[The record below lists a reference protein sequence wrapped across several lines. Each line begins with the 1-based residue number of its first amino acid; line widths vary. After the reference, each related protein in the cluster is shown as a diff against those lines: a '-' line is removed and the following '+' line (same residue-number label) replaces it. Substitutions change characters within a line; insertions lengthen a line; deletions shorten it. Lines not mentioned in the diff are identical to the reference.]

1 MCRSWNPGCCSC
13 CSDMYCTRH
22 LSLNYS
28 FIKHEVRSPY
38 PLSGMNTISFL
49 EKLQPV
55 RKRNTQ
61 VVIGECGRY
70 HKIGFP
76 GMLGRDG
83 GWILGQRVWGSP
95 ELICGVNKINI
106 FLQGCWSGSP
116 WISLKPAL
124 CCPRAASS
132 GVDAWVSAS
141 ADLKP
146 TEIIPV

>member
-1 MCRSWNPGCCSC
+1 MSRSCNPRCCSC
-13 CSDMYCTRH
+13 CSDLYCTRH
-22 LSLNYS
+22 FSFSYS

-49 EKLQPV
+49 EKPQPV
-55 RKRNTQ
+55 RKVNTQ
-61 VVIGECGRY
+61 VVTGECGRY

-95 ELICGVNKINI
+95 ELICGVEKINI
-106 FLQGCWSGSP
+106 FLHCCCCGCP
-116 WISLKPAL
+116 WMSLKPAL
-124 CCPRAASS
+124 CCPRIASS

-141 ADLKP
+141 AGLKP